1 MKLKFGLLAMLAV
14 TLLAAGCRDAGEWMS
29 FTGNPESND
38 GWGETYEASPSDV
51 WEAFRVVARDN
62 GTITEENPE
71 EMSLRGEYKPHDSS
85 EWHGIAIKG
94 QVYDKGE
101 GKQLAS
107 RLIVHAWYT
116 RNANDRERP
125 ETAREYCNAVFRVL
139 KAWKGEQVDEKPTV
153 TTTSEDPVK
162 EDEAVSYFK
171 VTPAQAFAASKGV
184 IAKYGEVEQADD
196 KTFYIRGVRSNA
208 LEATRDD
215 VRVSIWD
222 RTEDSGA
229 RCKVSVRVRDGK
241 DNKALQEV
249 ARGYMA
255 EIRKELEKQFGAQE

>member
-1 MKLKFGLLAMLAV
+1 MKLKVGLLAIVAV
-14 TLLAAGCRDAGEWMS
+14 TLLASCRDAGEWMS
-29 FTGNPESND
+29 FTGSPEGND

-51 WEAFRVVARDN
+51 WEAFRLVARDN
-62 GTITEENPE
+62 GTITEEDPD

-85 EWHGIAIKG
+85 EWRGIAIKG
-94 QVYDKGE
+94 RVYDKGE
-101 GKQLAS
+101 GEKLAS

-125 ETAREYCNAVFRVL
+125 DTAREYCNAVFRVL
-139 KAWKGEQVDEKPTV
+139 KAWKGEQVDDKPTV
-153 TTTSEDPVK
+153 STTSEDPIK
-162 EDEAVSYFK
+162 EDEAISYFK
-171 VTPAQAFAASKGV
+171 VTPAQAYAVCKGV

-196 KTFYIRGVRSNA
+196 KTFYIRGVRSNP
-208 LEATRDD
+208 LESTRDD

-222 RTEDSGA
+222 RTEDAGA

>member
-1 MKLKFGLLAMLAV
+1 MKLKVGLLAIVAV
-14 TLLAAGCRDAGEWMS
+14 TLLASCRDAGEWMS
-29 FTGNPESND
+29 FTGSPEGND

-51 WEAFRVVARDN
+51 WEAFRLVARDN
-62 GTITEENPE
+62 GTITEEDPD

-85 EWHGIAIKG
+85 EWRGIAIKG
-94 QVYDKGE
+94 RVYDKGE
-101 GKQLAS
+101 GEKLAS

-125 ETAREYCNAVFRVL
+125 DTAREYCNAVFRVL
-139 KAWKGEQVDEKPTV
+139 KAWKGEQVDDKPTV
-153 TTTSEDPVK
+153 STTSEDPIK
-162 EDEAVSYFK
+162 EDEAVSFFK
-171 VTPAQAFAASKGV
+171 VTPAQAYAVGKGV
-184 IAKYGEVEQADD
+184 IARYGEVEQADD

-208 LEATRDD
+208 LESTRDD

-222 RTEDSGA
+222 RTEDAGA

-241 DNKALQEV
+241 DNKAMQEV
-249 ARGYMA
+249 ARGYIA